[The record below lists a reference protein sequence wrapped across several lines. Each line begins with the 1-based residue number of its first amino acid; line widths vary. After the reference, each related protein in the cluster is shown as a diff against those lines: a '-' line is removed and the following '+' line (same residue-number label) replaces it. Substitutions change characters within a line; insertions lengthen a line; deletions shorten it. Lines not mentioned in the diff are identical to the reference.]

1 MEPVRI
7 RVATDAPYDVVV
19 GADILRD
26 VGTLVR
32 DVSDARRVALV
43 SDTRVAELFGVHV
56 GASLVG
62 AGFDVSELSVEPGE
76 ASKSWQ
82 VAGELLEAF
91 ANDGLGRRDLVVA
104 LGGGVIGDL
113 AGFAAASYLRGV
125 SFAQVPTT
133 LLAQVDSSVGGK
145 TGVDLRAGKNLAGA
159 FKQPVVVV
167 ADVAAPTSL
176 PAEEWASR
184 VDLDASFT
192 YGFDL
197 QNRTLLFVPD
207 GPYLVKGTPFTTK
220 AFAIIFHSKE
230 LRSAAFG
237 YFGHMW
243 ELYTFYAF
251 IPFMLASYA
260 AMHSGAMNIS
270 FWSFAIIAAGGI
282 GCAGG
287 GIISK
292 RAGSARVAWVQLC
305 CSGLLCVCSPLL
317 FRLPAGVFLGVFIVW
332 GIVVVGDSPQFSA
345 LIANY
350 APRELVGS
358 ALTIGNSIGF
368 AITIVSIQAI
378 SSLSH
383 VIAPEYIFTFLTIG
397 PAAGLYW
404 FRRLAFQAE

>member
-1 MEPVRI
+1 MTENAPGARPSYILPVI
-7 RVATDAPYDVVV
+7 VLSQFAGTSLWFATNAILPDLLRTWQLPSDVVSYSTSAV
-19 GADILRD
+19 QLGFII
-26 VGTLVR
+26 GTLGFAYFTI
-32 DVSDARRVALV
+32 SDHYSPRIIFFLCTLLGGMFNLFVYLFAHDLAGLLLFRFLTGICLAGIYPIGMKIASGWYREGLGSALG
-43 SDTRVAELFGVHV
+43 F
-56 GASLVG
+56 LVG
-62 AGFDVSELSVEPGE
+62 AL
-76 ASKSWQ
+76 
-82 VAGELLEAF
+82 
-91 ANDGLGRRDLVVA
+91 
-104 LGGGVIGDL
+104 VIG
-113 AGFAAASYLRGV
+113 
-125 SFAQVPTT
+125 
-133 LLAQVDSSVGGK
+133 
-145 TGVDLRAGKNLAGA
+145 
-159 FKQPVVVV
+159 
-167 ADVAAPTSL
+167 TSL
-176 PAEEWASR
+176 PYLLRGIVAEVHWQSVIIAVSCI
-184 VDLDASFT
+184 SFA
-192 YGFDL
+192 GG
-197 QNRTLLFVPD
+197 LLMLLLVPD

-220 AFAIIFHSKE
+220 AFAIIFHSKV